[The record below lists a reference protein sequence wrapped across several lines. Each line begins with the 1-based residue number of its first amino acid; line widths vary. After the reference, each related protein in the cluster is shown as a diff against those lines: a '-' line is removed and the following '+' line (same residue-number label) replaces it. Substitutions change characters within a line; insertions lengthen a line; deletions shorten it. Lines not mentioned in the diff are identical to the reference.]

1 MSTSF
6 KKPRRNFR
14 KKVITIDS
22 DSDNES
28 RNENNFENDQNE
40 IKSQIISDDQI
51 KKSKKKKKEES
62 QGMHRSSSVLSFKEE
77 NEEGEVFKVK
87 KSSHSKRIAK
97 QLKLASKLAREEEE
111 KSKKREETSPQ
122 RTSPVYREDSY
133 EDREDKDEE
142 IRRLRAEF
150 QTLNGEDLEENE
162 SEEETEGGS
171 QLKKMMKKGEIP
183 DANMI
188 HMIRKRRQQARDF
201 GDFIPLDDTERA
213 ENTKS
218 RLVRDDDNDKSDD
231 EDDERMDFS
240 VNTQARD
247 RIKIQNDF
255 LAAEHGSDN
264 EDSDQERE
272 WEEQQIK
279 KGVSLGSEQQTD
291 GSLSATP
298 AHNDQYNGYQET
310 TMEKKSFTP
319 FQSLTK
325 SAGSTIIS
333 MEVIRKRLQDRL
345 NSMDEVHRSHA
356 RERDSLVSDISDTE
370 KSIETCQ
377 EQVAGLE
384 ERYRFFQEM
393 RGYVRD
399 LVDCLSEKVPEID
412 NLEQR
417 MLTLWRNR
425 ARKLVSRRQQDVR
438 DQCQEYMT
446 SNANVDMN
454 SPEAQE
460 RQRRAA
466 EREARRSRR
475 RRARELKDIVGHHDG
490 LSSDEEENQSEIAKY
505 NLEKESVLG
514 SQERVF
520 EDVVEDFSEV
530 DSVREHFEEWKQ
542 TYKDTYQDAY
552 IGLCLPKLFNPYIR
566 LSLINWNP
574 LEANCLDFEDTK
586 WFETLIFYGFKL
598 QETISKG
605 DDDARLLPSIV
616 EKVILPKLT
625 VLAESVW
632 DPLSITQTSRLVN
645 VVSKLSQDYPCI
657 QANNKITQHLL
668 NAIVK
673 RIRTTLEDD
682 VFMPLYPKSV
692 LENRSSNSSV
702 FFHRQLWV
710 CIKLLGNILSWH
722 GILSNQML
730 LSLSLDGLLNR
741 YIILGLCNSGVNKET
756 IQKCQSIISTFPREW
771 FSDLDEDR
779 TMPQLENLS
788 RFLVSAAKTLYTE
801 GHSKH
806 DFDKK
811 DSREYIKQ
819 ISKMLVN
826 IHAME
831 YAVNLPM

>member
-14 KKVITIDS
+14 KKVIAVDS
-22 DSDNES
+22 ESDDDQKEEY
-28 RNENNFENDQNE
+28 ENNH
-40 IKSQIISDDQI
+40 DDNNQQGCI
-51 KKSKKKKKEES
+51 EETTKKSKKKKKEKDS
-62 QGMHRSSSVLSFKEE
+62 LGMHRSSSVLSFNEE
-77 NEEGEVFKVK
+77 EEGEALKIK

-97 QLKLASKLAREEEE
+97 QLKLATKLAKEEEE
-111 KSKKREETSPQ
+111 KIQVQSESPQ
-122 RTSPVYREDSY
+122 RKASPVRREESN
-133 EDREDKDEE
+133 EDRDEE
-142 IRRLRAEF
+142 IQRLRAEF
-150 QTLNGEDLEENE
+150 QTLNGDDMEENE
-162 SEEETEGGS
+162 SEEETEDGN

-188 HMIRKRRQQARDF
+188 HLIRKKRQQARDY
-201 GDFIPLDDTERA
+201 GDFIPLDDTERV
-213 ENTKS
+213 ENSKS

-231 EDDERMDFS
+231 DENERIDFS

-279 KGVSLGSEQQTD
+279 KGVSLGSEQAD
-291 GSLSATP
+291 GTTTTTTTTP
-298 AHNDQYNGYQET
+298 AEQYNGFQDT
-310 TMEKKSFTP
+310 VMERKTFTP
-319 FQSLTK
+319 FTSLTQ
-325 SAGSTIIS
+325 SAGSTVIS

-345 NSMDEVHRSHA
+345 DSMDEVHRRHTQD
-356 RERDSLVSDISDTE
+356 RDSLVSDIADTE

-377 EQVAGLE
+377 DKVAGLE
-384 ERYRFFQEM
+384 ARYRFFQEM

-399 LVDCLSEKVPEID
+399 LVDCLSEKVPDI
-412 NLEQR
+412 NSLEQR
-417 MLTLWRNR
+417 MMNLWKNQ
-425 ARKLVSRRQQDVR
+425 ARKFLSRRQQDVR

-446 SNANVDMN
+446 NNANVDLT
-454 SPEAQE
+454 SPEAHE
-460 RQRRAA
+460 RQRRTA

-475 RRARELKDIVGHHDG
+475 RRARELKDIMGHHDG
-490 LSSDEEENQSEIAKY
+490 LSSDDEENQSEIAKY
-505 NLEKESVLG
+505 NVEKESVLSG
-514 SQERVF
+514 QERVF

-530 DSVREHFEEWKQ
+530 DSVRERFEDWKQ
-542 TYKDTYQDAY
+542 SYRDTYQDAY
-552 IGLCLPKLFNPYIR
+552 IGLCLPKLLNPYIR

-574 LEANCLDFEDTK
+574 LEADCMDFEDTK
-586 WFETLIFYGFKL
+586 WFDTLVFYGFKL
-598 QETISKG
+598 TETIAKE
-605 DDDARLLPSIV
+605 DDDVRLLPSIV
-616 EKVILPKLT
+616 EKVVLPKLSA
-625 VLAESVW
+625 LAESVW
-632 DPLSITQTSRLVN
+632 DPLSTSQTSRLVN
-645 VVSKLSQDYPCI
+645 VITRLCRDYPCI
-657 QANNKITQHLL
+657 QAGSKATQHLL
-668 NAIVK
+668 NVIVK

-692 LENRSSNSSV
+692 LENRSSNASV

-730 LSLSLDGLLNR
+730 RSLSLDGLLNR
-741 YIILGLCNSGVNKET
+741 YIILGLCNSGLNKET
-756 IQKCQSIISTFPREW
+756 IQKCQSIISTFPKEW
-771 FSDLDEDR
+771 FVGLDEDK
-779 TMPQLENLS
+779 TLPQLENLG

-801 GHSKH
+801 GQSKY
-806 DFDKK
+806 DFDRK
-811 DSREYIKQ
+811 DPREFVKQ

>member
-1 MSTSF
+1 MSTLF

-22 DSDNES
+22 DSDNDS
-28 RNENNFENDQNE
+28 KDENNFDNE
-40 IKSQIISDDQI
+40 QSDIKSQTFSSDQI

-111 KSKKREETSPQ
+111 KSKKREDNSPL
-122 RTSPVYREDSY
+122 RASPVHREDSY
-133 EDREDKDEE
+133 EDKDEE

-201 GDFIPLDDTERA
+201 GDYIPLDDTERA
-213 ENTKS
+213 ENNKS

-255 LAAEHGSDN
+255 LARHGSDN

-291 GSLSATP
+291 GSVPATP
-298 AHNDQYNGYQET
+298 VHNDQYNGYQET
-310 TMEKKSFTP
+310 ILEKKPFTP

-345 NSMDEVHRSHA
+345 NSMDEVHRSHT

-370 KSIETCQ
+370 KSIDTCQ

-399 LVDCLSEKVPEID
+399 LVDCLSQKVPEID

-417 MLTLWRNR
+417 MLTLWLNR

-446 SNANVDMN
+446 STANVDMN

-530 DSVREHFEEWKQ
+530 ESVRERFEDWKQ
-542 TYKDTYQDAY
+542 TYRDTYQDAY

-574 LEANCLDFEDTK
+574 LEANCLDFEDTR
-586 WFETLIFYGFKL
+586 WFDTLIFYGFKL

-605 DDDARLLPSIV
+605 DDDVRLLPSIV

-632 DPLSITQTSRLVN
+632 DPLSTTQTSRLVN
-645 VVSKLSQDYPCI
+645 VVSKLIRDYPCI
-657 QANNKITQHLL
+657 QANNKTTQQLL
-668 NAIVK
+668 NVIVK

-801 GHSKH
+801 GHSKL